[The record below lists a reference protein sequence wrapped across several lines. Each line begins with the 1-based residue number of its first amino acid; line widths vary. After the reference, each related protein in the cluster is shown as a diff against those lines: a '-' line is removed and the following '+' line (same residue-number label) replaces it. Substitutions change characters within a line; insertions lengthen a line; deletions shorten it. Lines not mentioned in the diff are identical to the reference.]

1 MLLIMRGP
9 ASFTASAAAV
19 PYAVYF
25 EDDDDVATFFLGF
38 LDDQDDSP
46 VAFCCRSFFVRPAP
60 PWTCPGTRGFAQ
72 KKKTRADIITI
83 QKMLIN

>member
-9 ASFTASAAAV
+9 ASFTASSV
-19 PYAVYF
+19 LPRVYF
-25 EDDDDVATFFLGF
+25 EDEDDDDVATFFLGF

-60 PWTCPGTRGFAQ
+60 PWTCLDTRGFAQ